1 LNLQILNTILHKAPW
16 LTATAILI
24 VLWRIAWASVKGTR
38 RLVGR
43 RRLETGEGNGP
54 PEPVKRGAGLH
65 SEARSSTPASF
76 IRRRASTENFSGLPL
91 TLIATAFIFGLFLAG
106 NLLSGLHGRGAL
118 QSFDE
123 MVNRLI
129 DPLRTKEAVLFFTG
143 LTIFGGT
150 WTLSILTPAAS
161 ALLWFLK
168 KREHILPLWLTFLG
182 TMSTTFLGK
191 GIIDRARP
199 DFMAGITACSPSFP
213 SGHTAGAMAVYG
225 FLAYLAARELSGT
238 RARFEAVYWS
248 ATLVF
253 LIGFSRVFLSVHFF
267 SDVLAGW
274 LVGFLWIL
282 AGVAADQWAR
292 REKGL
297 SS

>member
-1 LNLQILNTILHKAPW
+1 MQVLNTILHKAPW
-16 LTATAILI
+16 LTAAVLLI
-24 VLWRIAWASVKGTR
+24 VLWRIAWASVKGAR
-38 RLVGR
+38 RLAG
-43 RRLETGEGNGP
+43 RLENGEGDGP
-54 PEPVKRGAGLH
+54 PDPGKPGAGLRLQ
-65 SEARSSTPASF
+65 ARSSSPASF

-91 TLIATAFIFGLFLAG
+91 TLITTAFVFGLFLAG
-106 NLLSGLHGRGAL
+106 KLLSGLHGSGAL

-129 DPLRTKEAVLFFTG
+129 DPLRTKGAVVFFTG
-143 LTIFGGT
+143 LTVLGGT
-150 WTLSILTPAAS
+150 WTLSILASAAS

-168 KREHILPLWLTFLG
+168 KREHILPFWLTFLG

-199 DFMAGITACSPSFP
+199 EFMAGITACSPSFP

-248 ATLVF
+248 VTLVF
-253 LIGFSRVFLSVHFF
+253 LIGFSRVFLSVHYF